1 MALIH
6 LADASLTRSGA
17 SAPALAGLAFSVP
30 AGETLA
36 VWGGNGSG
44 KTTLAHWL
52 AGWVPE
58 LLAASTEGTAT
69 FDGMPLTGRRPAD
82 WATDI
87 QYVGSTPASHLTGCA
102 FSVAQE
108 VAFGPENLGQSPDAI
123 RQVVNTSLALCDAG
137 HLAHRHPASL
147 SGGETQRVVLAAA
160 LAMQPRLLVLD
171 QAFSRLTPAAAR
183 SCLDTL
189 HRQVREQGLA
199 VVLLESHFDLAAR
212 YADRAVVLQAGRQV
226 ASGTPREVM
235 DTALQHV
242 TACDALRAAQAA
254 RVAGHWRPDIP
265 APVTP
270 LEALQAFAAQK

>member
-58 LLAASTEGTAT
+58 LLVASTEGTAT

-87 QYVGSTPASHLTGCA
+87 QYVG
-102 FSVAQE
+102 
-108 VAFGPENLGQSPDAI
+108 
-123 RQVVNTSLALCDAG
+123 
-137 HLAHRHPASL
+137 
-147 SGGETQRVVLAAA
+147 
-160 LAMQPRLLVLD
+160 
-171 QAFSRLTPAAAR
+171 
-183 SCLDTL
+183 
-189 HRQVREQGLA
+189 
-199 VVLLESHFDLAAR
+199 
-212 YADRAVVLQAGRQV
+212 
-226 ASGTPREVM
+226 
-235 DTALQHV
+235 
-242 TACDALRAAQAA
+242 
-254 RVAGHWRPDIP
+254 
-265 APVTP
+265 
-270 LEALQAFAAQK
+270 